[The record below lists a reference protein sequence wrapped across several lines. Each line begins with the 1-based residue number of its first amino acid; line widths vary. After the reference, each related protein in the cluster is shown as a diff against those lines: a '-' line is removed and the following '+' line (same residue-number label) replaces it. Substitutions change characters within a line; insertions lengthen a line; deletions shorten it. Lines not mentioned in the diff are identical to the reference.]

1 MLQGG
6 SGLTRTRPGPTRT
19 YEEVR
24 MDFGRSKV
32 RMHSDL
38 VRSEVRVRLL
48 RAGKVRMDSD
58 LRSELEPRTLVRGPE
73 MCDFGIW
80 IWVYSFVFH
89 LHFVFFRIYI
99 WQAFASSLQA
109 LCKHLQAF
117 CRHFTRISQ
126 PFHKNFTNIH
136 EHFTSI

>member
-1 MLQGG
+1 
-6 SGLTRTRPGPTRT
+6 
-19 YEEVR
+19 

-58 LRSELEPRTLVRGPE
+58 LRSELGPRTLVRGPE

-80 IWVYSFVFH
+80 I
-89 LHFVFFRIYI
+89 
-99 WQAFASSLQA
+99 
-109 LCKHLQAF
+109 
-117 CRHFTRISQ
+117 
-126 PFHKNFTNIH
+126 
-136 EHFTSI
+136 